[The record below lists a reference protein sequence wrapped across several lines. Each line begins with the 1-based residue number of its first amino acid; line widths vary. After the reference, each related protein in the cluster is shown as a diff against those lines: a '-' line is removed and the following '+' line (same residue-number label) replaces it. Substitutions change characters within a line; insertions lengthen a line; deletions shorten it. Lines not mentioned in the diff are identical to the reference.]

1 MQITN
6 GGRGVHIREVR
17 GVERL
22 KKELPSSWY
31 AFTNLDLVLG
41 LGKTREID
49 LVIVS
54 PHRIFLVDL
63 KEWRGK
69 IENKNG
75 RWLQDGEDK
84 GPSPVKKISDICREV
99 LPLLSSALK
108 SRPVDKRGGVPKL
121 EGLVVLSGSATAAH
135 LDGLEKEK
143 VLTLEDFIK
152 LMNNERRLTESFGEA
167 LPQFL
172 YTPLTD
178 ASWKHMLSSFF
189 NTSLPRSHFKPGK
202 RRFHRY
208 IAEEQPCFEHPRDIY
223 QEFEASDED
232 NKNNLGILRLW
243 DFTKC
248 EDGRFQTEDGRL
260 EVAGREK
267 QVYHWLL
274 DRDQDFERTLLTPR
288 MDDPD
293 RGVSYWE
300 IFDRRRRMSRLRDYA
315 VSESASSLPAAR
327 VELARQVVAAVASL
341 HRNNAAH
348 LDLGGHSI
356 WLEAPTSVK
365 LSHLFAARF
374 PEVKS
379 LGNARYQF
387 LSSVTVPEDILGEDK
402 GPRKRDVFLLG
413 VAVHELLFGRIPSG
427 EPAEWDAAI
436 DANTEFE
443 ILHDWIAEALEVDPE
458 NRFADAVVALKA
470 FNKATASRPSLEDV
484 ISGLDALRGTIRT
497 SRQLF
502 QAYPDQG
509 DVIKESDTLDVWRS
523 EEDGEPVIV
532 KQWKSAAWGSL
543 QNEGRAVLSFLH
555 RASSVMADKLPG
567 MPRVRG
573 VHWLGDSMVIVQ
585 DWIEGTVLNVLLS
598 GSSSELTDPV
608 RAVELARHLVR
619 AVDDLHEHNFS
630 HGDIKPSNIVVHN
643 DVHPVL
649 IDALDF
655 APRADGDLN
664 TSAYAPDSGN
674 RFERDR
680 YAVTKIVEEI
690 CASSTLDAKDAARLL
705 TAARECRDRDPKLA
719 TLLPLQEALDL
730 LYERL
735 TAPAD
740 VVTKEERLQIAI
752 SIVRENTGPIEPD
765 EGRLF
770 ISLHRRPDR
779 FQLTLSIRGAFE
791 RIEVTLDDTGLP
803 TRARRWPIEQ
813 WRIAQIAR
821 NEFHYIDAD
830 LTVAR
835 SDINDFS
842 ALSGVLEV
850 PIVAAELRNHLAG
863 TASEPGKK
871 LPDDVDILPEEDE
884 AEDAL
889 AEEVANAQIQQ
900 KPVDVDVRA
909 LWRTLT
915 DVENELTT
923 DGIALLDSVYDRS
936 LQRHKVALELE
947 TGDFDFSREDTVGV
961 QRQDPK
967 GNWRRIGDLDLNRSR
982 PDLAIISAYTGNA
995 IGSRLVEEG
1004 QRLRFVSH
1012 FEVQSLK
1019 RRTDAVDR
1027 ILEGNGRAANLLSV
1041 FDPRSGASPQ
1051 VNNHVPK
1058 EDVLGTYELNEDQKQ
1073 AFRRIVRTRP
1083 VGVLQG
1089 PPGTGKTR
1097 FIAALAHYAITAG
1110 LARNVLLASQSHEAV
1125 NTAAES
1131 VLALFRN
1138 AGEDPSL
1145 LRVAMND
1152 GQVSAPLRPFH
1163 TARVEQS
1170 YKDRFSASF
1179 AERLA
1184 VAGKALAIP
1193 EDAIAA
1199 VVKLETTLRPVIV
1212 RIAELC
1218 ADADPDYQR
1227 INGLIETLITLLAG
1241 IGINLELPEE
1251 RIESEWLA
1259 VLDDVAKCV
1268 ADIARRDHSVS
1279 ADKIGRL
1286 RAIAGL
1292 GRDFIGSVSRAE
1304 RSFDTFLAGTRQIV
1318 VGTCVGL
1325 GRSSLGLTATAFDL
1339 VIVDEAARCT
1349 AGELLV
1355 PLQAA
1360 RWAVLVGDQA
1370 QLEPQH
1376 KAEVVNLVADRTSI
1390 SKREIQ
1396 RSDFERVFLTQYGRD
1411 AGARLKTQYR
1421 MLPPI
1426 GQLVSE
1432 SFYPDLTL
1440 EAGRSEP
1447 IIPAHVLPEE
1457 LDKPLVWIETDGLGP
1472 TGYEQSMGSSR
1483 INKAEADSII
1493 GLLTKW
1499 HDNESFRTWL
1509 QEQNTHQAGVGIIC
1523 MYGAQRNLI
1532 DKTLRQSPLGHLLDR
1547 HIKIGTVDSYQGKE
1561 NPIILLSLVRN
1572 NAAGPM
1578 EAGVKKIQEGF
1589 LATPNRINVAASRA
1603 MDRLVIVGAR
1613 NRWREGG
1620 PMSLLSSSFARR
1632 VAEGSAQEIAA
1643 EILFGTHEEANR
1655 TEQPSSNP
1663 KRAEGGARGNA

>member
-1 MQITN
+1 MRVTIC
-6 GGRGVHIREVR
+6 GRGVHKREVKSI
-17 GVERL
+17 ERL
-22 KKELPSSWY
+22 KKELPSDWY

-41 LGKTREID
+41 LGKTREVD

-54 PHRIFLVDL
+54 PHRIFLIDI
-63 KEWRGK
+63 KEWHGK
-69 IENKNG
+69 IENKDG
-75 RWLQDGEDK
+75 RWYQNGEDK

-108 SRPVDKRGGVPKL
+108 SHPVDKKGGAPKL
-121 EGLVVLSGSATAAH
+121 ESLVVLAGSATAAH
-135 LDGLEKEK
+135 LDGLEKAK
-143 VLTLEDFIK
+143 VLTLDQFVK
-152 LMNNERRLTESFGEA
+152 LMVDERRMTEVFGEPWA
-167 LPQFL
+167 QFR

-178 ASWKHMLSSFF
+178 QSWKHMLHSFF
-189 NTSLPRSHFKPGK
+189 NASSPQSPFTHGK
-202 RRFHRY
+202 RRFQRY
-208 IAEEQPCFEHPRDIY
+208 VAEDEPCFEHPRDVY

-232 NKNNLGILRLW
+232 SKNNLGILRLW

-248 EDGRFQTEDGRL
+248 SDGRFQTEDGRL
-260 EVAGREK
+260 EIAGREK

-288 MDDPD
+288 LDDAD
-293 RGVSYWE
+293 RGARYWE
-300 IFDRRRRMSRLRDYA
+300 IFDRRRRMVRLKDYA
-315 VSESASSLPAAR
+315 VSESTSSLPAAR
-327 VELARQVVAAVASL
+327 VELARQLVAAVASM
-341 HRNNAAH
+341 HRHNTAH

-374 PEVKS
+374 PDIKS
-379 LGNARYQF
+379 LGDARYQF
-387 LSSVTVPEDILGEDK
+387 LASVTVPEDILGEDK
-402 GPRKRDVFLLG
+402 GPKRRDIFLLG
-413 VAVHELLFGRIPSG
+413 VAVHELLFGRIPAG
-427 EPAEWDAAI
+427 DPAEWDASI
-436 DANTEFE
+436 DTIGEFE
-443 ILHDWIAEALEVDPE
+443 MLHSWIAEALEVDPG
-458 NRFADAVVALKA
+458 NRFADAVVALA
-470 FNKATASRPSLEDV
+470 CFNKATATRPSLEEV
-484 ISGLDALRGTIRT
+484 MSGLEALRGSIRT

-502 QAYPDQG
+502 QAFPDQG
-509 DVIKESDTLDVWRS
+509 KVIKESDALDVWRS
-523 EEDGEPVIV
+523 EEDGEPVII
-532 KQWKSAAWGSL
+532 KHWKSAAWGSL
-543 QNEGRAVLSFLH
+543 QNEGRTVLSFLH

-567 MPRVRG
+567 MPKVRG

-585 DWIEGTVLNVLLS
+585 DWIDGTVLDTLLNKP
-598 GSSSELTDPV
+598 SSELANPV
-608 RAVELARHLVR
+608 QAVGLARCLVR

-630 HGDIKPSNIVVHN
+630 HGDIKPSNVVIN
-643 DVHPVL
+643 NAGNPIL

-655 APRADGDLN
+655 APRVDGELS

-680 YAVTKIVEEI
+680 FAVTKIVEEI
-690 CASSTLDAKDAARLL
+690 CASSALEAQDAAKLL

-719 TLLPLQEALDL
+719 TLLPLQEACDL
-730 LYERL
+730 VYERL
-735 TAPAD
+735 TAPEE
-740 VVTKEERLQIAI
+740 VVAKEKRAQIAI
-752 SIVRENTGPIEPD
+752 SIVKENTGPIEPD
-765 EGRLF
+765 EGRLY

-779 FQLTLSIRGAFE
+779 SQLTLSIRGAFE
-791 RIEVTLDDTGLP
+791 RIEVTLNDTGKP
-803 TRARRWPIEQ
+803 VRARRWPLEQ

-821 NEFHYIDAD
+821 NEFHSIDAE

-835 SDINDFS
+835 SDINDFA
-842 ALSGVLEV
+842 ALSDVLED
-850 PIVAAELRNHLAG
+850 PIVAAELHKYLAG
-863 TASEPGKK
+863 TTTEALEK
-871 LPDDVDILPEEDE
+871 LSGNVDELSEEDE

-889 AEEVANAQIQQ
+889 AEEIASAPVQQ
-900 KPVDVDVRA
+900 KPVEVDVRA

-936 LQRHKVALELE
+936 LQRHKVALGLE

-982 PDLAIISAYTGNA
+982 PDLAIISAHNGNSV
-995 IGSRLVEEG
+995 GSRLVEEG

-1027 ILEGNGRAANLLSV
+1027 ILGGNGRAANLLSV

-1051 VNNHVPK
+1051 VTNHVPN
-1058 EDVLGTYELNEDQKQ
+1058 EEVLRTYGLNEDQEQ
-1073 AFRRIVRTRP
+1073 AFRRIVKTRP

-1131 VLALFRN
+1131 VLALFRK

-1193 EDAIAA
+1193 EDAIAI

-1218 ADADPDYQR
+1218 GDSDPDYQR
-1227 INGLIETLITLLAG
+1227 INSLIQTLTTLLAD
-1241 IGINLELPEE
+1241 IGVDLPLPEE

-1259 VLDDVAKCV
+1259 VLDDVAKAV
-1268 ADIARRDHSVS
+1268 ADITRKKHAVS

-1286 RAIAGL
+1286 RAVAGL

-1376 KAEVVNLVADRTSI
+1376 KAEVVNLVADRTKI

-1396 RSDFERVFLTQYGRD
+1396 RSDFERVFLTEYGRY

-1432 SFYPDLTL
+1432 SFYPDLAL
-1440 EAGRSEP
+1440 EAGRSVP
-1447 IIPAHVLPEE
+1447 IIPAQVLPEE
-1457 LDKPLVWIETDGLGP
+1457 LEKPLIWIETDGLGSA
-1472 TGYEQSMGSSR
+1472 GHEQSVGSSR
-1483 INKAEADSII
+1483 INKAEADSLI

-1499 HDNESFRTWL
+1499 HENETFRSWL
-1509 QEQNTHQAGVGIIC
+1509 QEQTTHQAGIGIIS
-1523 MYGAQRNLI
+1523 MYAAQRNLI
-1532 DKTLRQSPLGHLLDR
+1532 DKALRQSPLAYLLDR

-1572 NAAGPM
+1572 NSAGPM
-1578 EAGVKKIQEGF
+1578 EAGVKRIQEGF

-1603 MDRLVIVGAR
+1603 MDRLVIIGAR

-1620 PMSLLSSSFARR
+1620 PMSLLSSSFSRR
-1632 VAEGSAQEIAA
+1632 AAEGFAQEFAA
-1643 EILFGTHEEANR
+1643 EILFGADEDTNR
-1655 TEQPSSNP
+1655 ADHPSSKP
-1663 KRAEGGARGNA
+1663 RRAGGGARGNA

>member
-1 MQITN
+1 MRVTIC
-6 GGRGVHIREVR
+6 GRGVHTREVKSI
-17 GVERL
+17 ERL
-22 KKELPSSWY
+22 KRDLPSDWY

-41 LGKTREID
+41 LGKTREVD

-54 PHRIFLVDL
+54 PYRVFLIDI
-63 KEWRGK
+63 KEWHGK
-69 IENKNG
+69 IENKDG
-75 RWLQDGEDK
+75 RWYQNGEDK

-108 SRPVDKRGGVPKL
+108 GRPVDQKGAVPKL
-121 EGLVVLSGSATAAH
+121 EGLVVLAGTATAVH
-135 LDGLEKEK
+135 LVGLEKSK
-143 VLTLEDFIK
+143 VLTLDQFVK
-152 LMNNERRLTESFGEA
+152 LMGDESRMTEVFGE
-167 LPQFL
+167 PRTQFR

-178 ASWKHMLSSFF
+178 QSWKNMLHSFF
-189 NTSLPRSHFKPGK
+189 NASSPQSPFKHGK
-202 RRFHRY
+202 RRFQRY
-208 IAEEQPCFEHPRDIY
+208 IAEDEPCFEHPRDIY

-232 NKNNLGILRLW
+232 SKNNLGILRLW

-248 EDGRFQTEDGRL
+248 SDGRFQTEDGRL

-288 MDDPD
+288 LDDPD
-293 RGVSYWE
+293 RGVRYWE
-300 IFDRRRRMSRLRDYA
+300 IFDRRRRMARLKDYA
-315 VSESASSLPAAR
+315 VRESTSSLPAAR
-327 VELARQVVAAVASL
+327 VELARQLVAAVASM
-341 HRNNAAH
+341 HRHNAAH

-356 WLEAPTSVK
+356 WLEEPTSVK

-374 PEVKS
+374 PDTKS
-379 LGNARYQF
+379 LGDARYQF
-387 LSSVTVPEDILGEDK
+387 LASVTVPEDILGEDK
-402 GPRKRDVFLLG
+402 GPKRRDVFLLG
-413 VAVHELLFGRIPSG
+413 VAVHELLFGCIPAG
-427 EPAEWDAAI
+427 DPAEWDPSI
-436 DANTEFE
+436 DASGQFE
-443 ILHDWIAEALEVDPE
+443 MLHSWIAEALEVDPGS
-458 NRFADAVVALKA
+458 RFSDAGVALSS
-470 FNKATASRPSLEDV
+470 FNKATAARPSQEEV
-484 ISGLDALRGTIRT
+484 ISGLEALRGFIRT

-502 QAYPDQG
+502 QAFPVQD
-509 DVIKESDTLDVWRS
+509 DVLKESDTLDVWRS
-523 EEDGEPVIV
+523 QKDGESVII
-532 KQWKSAAWGSL
+532 KHWKSAAWGSL
-543 QNEGRAVLSFLH
+543 QNEGRTVLSFLH
-555 RASSVMADKLPG
+555 RASSVMMDKFPG
-567 MPRVRG
+567 IPNVRG
-573 VHWLGDSMVIVQ
+573 VHWLGDSMAIVQ
-585 DWIEGTVLNVLLS
+585 DWIDGTVLDILLNK
-598 GSSSELTDPV
+598 SSSELVDKLQ
-608 RAVELARHLVR
+608 AIELARHLVR
-619 AVDDLHEHNFS
+619 VVDNLHEHNFS
-630 HGDIKPSNIVVHN
+630 HGDIKPSNIVIN
-643 DVHPVL
+643 NEGNPVL

-655 APRADGDLN
+655 TPRIDGELS

-674 RFERDR
+674 LFERDR
-680 YAVTKIVEEI
+680 FAVTKIVEEI
-690 CASSTLDAKDAARLL
+690 CATSTLEAQDAAALL

-719 TLLPLQEALDL
+719 TLLPLQEACDL
-730 LYERL
+730 IHERL
-735 TAPAD
+735 TAPEEVLA
-740 VVTKEERLQIAI
+740 KEERAQIAV
-752 SIVRENTGPIEPD
+752 SIVRENIGPIEPD

-779 FQLTLSIRGAFE
+779 SHVTLSIRGAFE
-791 RIEVTLDDTGLP
+791 RIEVTLNDTGNP
-803 TRARRWPIEQ
+803 VRARRWSLEQ

-821 NEFHYIDAD
+821 NEFHSIDAG
-830 LTVAR
+830 LTVVRA
-835 SDINDFS
+835 DINDFS
-842 ALSGVLEV
+842 ALSAVLEDPV
-850 PIVAAELRNHLAG
+850 IAAELRKYLAG
-863 TASEPGKK
+863 ATTDPLIK
-871 LPDDVDILPEEDE
+871 LPDEADELAEEDE

-889 AEEVANAQIQQ
+889 AEEVASAPVPH
-900 KPVDVDVRA
+900 KPVDVDIRA
-909 LWRTLT
+909 LWRTLI

-923 DGIALLDSVYDRS
+923 DGIALLDSLYDRS

-967 GNWRRIGDLDLNRSR
+967 GNWRRIGDLDLSRSR
-982 PDLAIISAYTGNA
+982 PDLAVISAHTGNSV
-995 IGSRLVEEG
+995 GSRLVEEG

-1027 ILEGNGRAANLLSV
+1027 ILEGNGRAANLLTV
-1041 FDPRSGASPQ
+1041 FDPRSGVSPQ
-1051 VNNHVPK
+1051 VTNHVPN
-1058 EDVLGTYELNEDQKQ
+1058 EEVLSSYGLNEDQEQ

-1131 VLALFRN
+1131 VLALFRK

-1145 LRVAMND
+1145 LRVAMSD

-1193 EDAIAA
+1193 EDAIAI

-1212 RIAELC
+1212 RIADLC
-1218 ADADPDYQR
+1218 GDRDVDYQR
-1227 INGLIETLITLLAG
+1227 INNLIETLTTLLAD
-1241 IGINLELPEE
+1241 IEIDVDLPAEH
-1251 RIESEWLA
+1251 IESEWLA
-1259 VLDDVAKCV
+1259 VLDAVAKAV
-1268 ADIARRDHSVS
+1268 ADIARKKHAVS
-1279 ADKIGRL
+1279 ADKIRRL
-1286 RAIAGL
+1286 RAVADL

-1304 RSFDTFLAGTRQIV
+1304 RSFETFLAGTRQIV

-1376 KAEVVNLVADRTSI
+1376 KAEVVNLVADRTRI

-1396 RSDFERVFLTQYGRD
+1396 RSDFERVFLTDYGRD

-1432 SFYPDLTL
+1432 SFYPDLIL
-1440 EAGRSEP
+1440 EAGRSAS
-1447 IIPAHVLPEE
+1447 IIPVQVLPEE
-1457 LDKPLVWIETDGLGP
+1457 LKRPLVWIETDGLGSA
-1472 TGYEQSMGSSR
+1472 GHEQSIGSSR
-1483 INKAEADSII
+1483 INKAEADSIV

-1499 HDNESFRTWL
+1499 HENESFRSWL
-1509 QEQNTHQAGVGIIC
+1509 QEQTTHQAGIGVIC
-1523 MYGAQRNLI
+1523 MYAAQRNLV
-1532 DKTLRQSPLGHLLDR
+1532 DKALRQSPLAYLLDR

-1561 NPIILLSLVRN
+1561 NPIVLLSLVRN
-1572 NAAGPM
+1572 NSWGPM
-1578 EAGVKKIQEGF
+1578 EDGFKRIQDGF

-1603 MDRLVIVGAR
+1603 MDCLVIIGAR
-1613 NRWREGG
+1613 NRWRKGG

-1632 VAEGSAQEIAA
+1632 IAEGSAQKLAA
-1643 EILFGTHEEANR
+1643 EILFGADQDANR
-1655 TEQPSSNP
+1655 ADHPSP
-1663 KRAEGGARGNA
+1663 RPRRAKGGARGNT

>member
-1 MQITN
+1 MQVTIC
-6 GGRGVHIREVR
+6 GRGVHKREVK

-22 KKELPSSWY
+22 KKDLPSDWY
-31 AFTNLDLVLG
+31 AFTNLDLVLS
-41 LGKTREID
+41 LGKTREVD
-49 LVIVS
+49 LVVVS
-54 PHRIFLVDL
+54 PHRIFLIDL
-63 KEWRGK
+63 KEWHGK
-69 IENKNG
+69 IENKGG
-75 RWLQDGEDK
+75 RWYQNGEDK

-99 LPLLSSALK
+99 LPLLSSDLK
-108 SRPVDKRGGVPKL
+108 KRPVDKNGGVPKL
-121 EGLVVLSGSATAAH
+121 EGLVVLSGTATTAH
-135 LDGLEKEK
+135 LDGLEKAK
-143 VLTLEDFIK
+143 VLTLDEFIK
-152 LMNNERRLTESFGEA
+152 LMGSERRMTEAFGEPWA
-167 LPQFL
+167 QFR

-178 ASWKHMLSSFF
+178 QSWKHMLHSFF
-189 NTSLPRSHFKPGK
+189 NASSPRSPFKHGK
-202 RRFHRY
+202 RRFQRY
-208 IAEEQPCFEHPRDIY
+208 VAADEPCFEHPHDIY
-223 QEFEASDED
+223 QEFEASEED
-232 NKNNLGILRLW
+232 NKNSLGILRLW

-248 EDGRFQTEDGRL
+248 SDGRFQTEDGRL
-260 EVAGREK
+260 EIAGREK
-267 QVYHWLL
+267 QVYHWLR
-274 DRDQDFERTLLTPR
+274 DRDQTIEQTLLMPR
-288 MDDPD
+288 LDDPE
-293 RGVSYWE
+293 RGVRYWE
-300 IFDRRRRMSRLRDYA
+300 IFDRGRRMARLKDYA

-327 VELARQVVAAVASL
+327 IELARQLVAAVAAM
-341 HRNNAAH
+341 HRQNAAH
-348 LDLGGHSI
+348 LDLGSHSI
-356 WLEAPTSVK
+356 WLEAPTTVR

-374 PEVKS
+374 PETKS
-379 LGNARYQF
+379 LGDARYQF
-387 LSSVTVPEDILGEDK
+387 LASVTVPEDILGEDK
-402 GPRKRDVFLLG
+402 GPRRRDVFLLG
-413 VAVHELLFGRIPSG
+413 VAVHELLFGRIPAG
-427 EPAEWDAAI
+427 DPAEWDATV
-436 DANTEFE
+436 DTNNEFE
-443 ILHDWIAEALEVDPE
+443 MLHGWIAEALEVDPS
-458 NRFADAVVALKA
+458 NRFADASAALSS
-470 FNKATASRPSLEDV
+470 FNKATASRPSLEEV
-484 ISGLDALRGTIRT
+484 MSGLEALRGALRT

-509 DVIKESDTLDVWRS
+509 EVIKESDTLDVWRS

-532 KQWKSAAWGSL
+532 KHWKSAAWGSL
-543 QNEGRAVLSFLH
+543 QTEGRTVLSFLH
-555 RASSVMADKLPG
+555 RACSVMADKLPG
-567 MPRVRG
+567 MPTVRA

-585 DWIEGTVLNVLLS
+585 DWIDGTVLDVVLQN
-598 GSSSELTDPV
+598 SSSEIADPV
-608 RAVELARHLVR
+608 RAIELSRFLVR
-619 AVDDLHEHNFS
+619 VVDDLHEHNFS
-630 HGDIKPSNIVVHN
+630 HGDIKPSNIVIN
-643 DVHPVL
+643 GDGHPIL

-655 APRADGDLN
+655 APRVDGDLR

-690 CASSTLDAKDAARLL
+690 CASCTLEAEDAAGLQV
-705 TAARECRDRDPKLA
+705 AARECRERDPKLA
-719 TLLPLQEALDL
+719 TLLPLQEALDAVH
-730 LYERL
+730 ERL
-735 TAPAD
+735 TAPEEIA
-740 VVTKEERLQIAI
+740 KESRLQISI
-752 SIVRENTGPIEPD
+752 SIARDSTGPIESD
-765 EGRLF
+765 EGRLYL
-770 ISLHRRPDR
+770 SVHRRPDR
-779 FQLTLSIRGAFE
+779 AQATLSLRGAFE
-791 RIEVTLDDTGLP
+791 RIEITLDSTGQP
-803 TRARRWPIEQ
+803 TRARRWPLEQ
-813 WRIAQIAR
+813 WRITQIAK
-821 NEFHYIDAD
+821 NEFHSVSAD

-842 ALSGVLEV
+842 GLSVIFED
-850 PIVAAELRNHLAG
+850 PIVAAELARYLTG
-863 TASEPGKK
+863 TASEPIKK
-871 LPDDVDILPEEDE
+871 LPDDIDLLPEEDE

-889 AEEVANAQIQQ
+889 AEEIANVTTEQ

-936 LQRHKVALELE
+936 LQRHKVALQLE

-967 GNWRRIGDLDLNRSR
+967 GNWRRIGDLDVNRSR
-982 PDLAIISAYTGNA
+982 SDLAVISGYNGNA
-995 IGSRLVEEG
+995 IGSRIVEEG

-1051 VNNHVPK
+1051 VINHAPN
-1058 EDVLGTYELNEDQKQ
+1058 EEVLKTYGLNEDQKH
-1073 AFRRIVRTRP
+1073 AFRRIIGTRP

-1097 FIAALAHYAITAG
+1097 FIAALAHYAIAEG

-1138 AGEDPSL
+1138 TGEDPSL

-1152 GQVSAPLRPFH
+1152 GQVSSSLRPFH

-1193 EDAIAA
+1193 EDAVAL
-1199 VVKLETTLRPVIV
+1199 VLKLETTLRPVIL

-1218 ADADPDYQR
+1218 ADTDPDSQR
-1227 INGLIETLITLLAG
+1227 INSLIQTLVTLLAD
-1241 IGINLELPEE
+1241 IGIERELPEE
-1251 RIESEWLA
+1251 RIESEWLT
-1259 VLDDVAKCV
+1259 VLDDVARAV
-1268 ADIARRDHSVS
+1268 AEIARRQHSVS
-1279 ADKIGRL
+1279 ADKVGRL

-1376 KAEVVNLVADRTSI
+1376 KAEVVNLVAERTKI

-1396 RSDFERVFLTQYGRD
+1396 RSDFERVFLTEYGRN

-1432 SFYPDLTL
+1432 TFYPDLTL
-1440 EAGRSEP
+1440 EAGRSES
-1447 IIPAHVLPEE
+1447 IIPTQVLPEE
-1457 LDKPLVWIETDGLGP
+1457 LDKPLIWVETDGLGAA
-1472 TGYEQSMGSSR
+1472 GHEQSLGSSR
-1483 INKAEADSII
+1483 INKAEADAII
-1493 GLLTKW
+1493 GLLNKW
-1499 HDNESFRTWL
+1499 NDNEQFRSWL
-1509 QEQNTHQAGVGIIC
+1509 QEQSTLRAGIGIIC
-1523 MYGAQRNLI
+1523 MYAAQRSLI
-1532 DKTLRQSPLGHLLDR
+1532 DKTLRQSSLAHLLDR

-1572 NAAGPM
+1572 NAGGPM
-1578 EAGVKKIQEGF
+1578 ESGVKKIQEGF

-1613 NRWREGG
+1613 NRWREDG
-1620 PMSLLSSSFARR
+1620 PMNLLSSSFARR
-1632 VAEGSAQEIAA
+1632 VAEGCAQEIAA
-1643 EILFGTHEEANR
+1643 EILFGVDDDANGPA
-1655 TEQPSSNP
+1655 QPSLKTN
-1663 KRAEGGARGNA
+1663 RAQGGAHGNA

>member
-1 MQITN
+1 MRVTIC
-6 GGRGVHIREVR
+6 GRGVHKREVKSI
-17 GVERL
+17 ERL
-22 KKELPSSWY
+22 KNDLPSDWY

-41 LGKTREID
+41 LGKTREVD

-54 PHRIFLVDL
+54 PHRVFLIDI
-63 KEWRGK
+63 KEWHGK
-69 IENKNG
+69 IENKDG
-75 RWLQDGEDK
+75 RWYQNGEDK

-99 LPLLSSALK
+99 LPFLSSALK
-108 SRPVDKRGGVPKL
+108 SRPVDQKGAVPKL
-121 EGLVVLSGSATAAH
+121 EGLVVLAGTATAAH
-135 LDGLEKEK
+135 LDGLEKSK
-143 VLTLEDFIK
+143 VLTLDQFVK
-152 LMNNERRLTESFGEA
+152 LMGDEQRMTEVFGE
-167 LPQFL
+167 PWTQFR
-172 YTPLTD
+172 YTPLT
-178 ASWKHMLSSFF
+178 AQSWKNMLHSFF
-189 NTSLPRSHFKPGK
+189 NASSPQSPFKHGK
-202 RRFHRY
+202 RRFQRY
-208 IAEEQPCFEHPRDIY
+208 VAEDEPCFEHPRDIY

-232 NKNNLGILRLW
+232 SKNNLGILRLW

-248 EDGRFQTEDGRL
+248 SDGRFQTEDGRL
-260 EVAGREK
+260 EIAGREK

-288 MDDPD
+288 LDDPD
-293 RGVSYWE
+293 RGARYWE
-300 IFDRRRRMSRLRDYA
+300 IFDRRRRMARLKDYA
-315 VSESASSLPAAR
+315 VSESTLSLPAAR
-327 VELARQVVAAVASL
+327 VELARQLVAAVASM
-341 HRNNAAH
+341 HRHNAAH

-356 WLEAPTSVK
+356 WLEEPTSVK

-374 PEVKS
+374 PDTKS
-379 LGNARYQF
+379 LGDARYQF
-387 LSSVTVPEDILGEDK
+387 LASVTVPEDILGEDK
-402 GPRKRDVFLLG
+402 GPKKRDVFLLG
-413 VAVHELLFGRIPSG
+413 VAVHELLFGRIPAG
-427 EPAEWDAAI
+427 DPAEWDPSI
-436 DANTEFE
+436 DTSGEFE
-443 ILHDWIAEALEVDPE
+443 MLHSWLAEALEVDPGS
-458 NRFADAVVALKA
+458 RFADAGVALSS
-470 FNKATASRPSLEDV
+470 FNKATAARPSQEEV
-484 ISGLDALRGTIRT
+484 MSGLEALRGSIRT

-502 QAYPDQG
+502 QAFPDQG
-509 DVIKESDTLDVWRS
+509 DVIKESDALDVWRS
-523 EEDGEPVIV
+523 QEDGEPVII
-532 KQWKSAAWGSL
+532 KHWKSAAWGSL
-543 QNEGRAVLSFLH
+543 QNEGRTVLSFLH
-555 RASSVMADKLPG
+555 RASSVMMDKLPG
-567 MPRVRG
+567 MPNVRG
-573 VHWLGDSMVIVQ
+573 VHWLGDSMAIVQ
-585 DWIEGTVLNVLLS
+585 EWIDGTVLDTLLNK
-598 GSSSELTDPV
+598 SSSELADQV
-608 RAVELARHLVR
+608 KAIELARRLVR
-619 AVDDLHEHNFS
+619 AVDDLHEHCFS
-630 HGDIKPSNIVVHN
+630 HGDIKPSNIVIN
-643 DVHPVL
+643 NEGNPIL

-655 APRADGDLN
+655 APRVDGELR
-664 TSAYAPDSGN
+664 TFAYAPDSGN

-680 YAVTKIVEEI
+680 FAVTKIVEEI
-690 CASSTLDAKDAARLL
+690 CATSMLEAQDAARLS

-719 TLLPLQEALDL
+719 TLLPLQEACDL
-730 LYERL
+730 IYERL
-735 TAPAD
+735 TAQEE
-740 VVTKEERLQIAI
+740 VVAKEKRAQIAV
-752 SIVRENTGPIEPD
+752 SIVRENIGPIEPD

-779 FQLTLSIRGAFE
+779 SQAKLSIRGAFE
-791 RIEVTLDDTGLP
+791 RIEVTLDDTGKP
-803 TRARRWPIEQ
+803 VRARRWSLEQ

-821 NEFHYIDAD
+821 NEFHSIDAD

-842 ALSGVLEV
+842 ALSGVLEDPV
-850 PIVAAELRNHLAG
+850 VAAELRTYLAG
-863 TASEPGKK
+863 TTSEPLKK
-871 LPDDVDILPEEDE
+871 LPDDVDELSEEDE

-889 AEEVANAQIQQ
+889 SEEIASAPVQ
-900 KPVDVDVRA
+900 KKPADVDVRA

-947 TGDFDFSREDTVGV
+947 TGDFDFSRQDTVGV

-967 GNWRRIGDLDLNRSR
+967 GNWRRIGDLDLDRSR
-982 PDLAIISAYTGNA
+982 PDLAVISAHSGNA
-995 IGSRLVEEG
+995 IGSRIVEEG

-1051 VNNHVPK
+1051 VTNHVPN
-1058 EDVLGTYELNEDQKQ
+1058 EEVLRTYGLNEDQEQ
-1073 AFRRIVRTRP
+1073 AFRRIVKTRP

-1131 VLALFRN
+1131 VLALFRK

-1193 EDAIAA
+1193 EDAIAI

-1218 ADADPDYQR
+1218 GDSDPDYQR
-1227 INGLIETLITLLAG
+1227 INSLIQTLTTLLAD
-1241 IGINLELPEE
+1241 IGINVNLPEE

-1259 VLDDVAKCV
+1259 VLDDVGKAV
-1268 ADIARRDHSVS
+1268 ADIARKEHAVS
-1279 ADKIGRL
+1279 ADKIRRL
-1286 RAIAGL
+1286 RAVAGL

-1318 VGTCVGL
+1318 VRTCVGL

-1376 KAEVVNLVADRTSI
+1376 KAEVVNLVADRTRI

-1396 RSDFERVFLTQYGRD
+1396 RSDFERLFLTEYGRD

-1432 SFYPDLTL
+1432 SFYPDLAL
-1440 EAGRSEP
+1440 EAGRSVP
-1447 IIPAHVLPEE
+1447 IIPAQVLPEE
-1457 LDKPLVWIETDGLGP
+1457 LEKPLAWIETDGLGSA
-1472 TGYEQSMGSSR
+1472 GHEQSMGSSR
-1483 INKAEADSII
+1483 INKAEGDSII

-1499 HDNESFRTWL
+1499 HENGSFRSWL
-1509 QEQNTHQAGVGIIC
+1509 QEQNTHQAGIGVIC
-1523 MYGAQRNLI
+1523 MYAAQRNLV
-1532 DKTLRQSPLGHLLDR
+1532 DKALRQSRLAYLLDR

-1572 NAAGPM
+1572 NSAGPI
-1578 EAGVKKIQEGF
+1578 EAGVKRIQEGF

-1603 MDRLVIVGAR
+1603 MDRLVIIGAR

-1620 PMSLLSSSFARR
+1620 PMSLLASSFARR
-1632 VAEGSAQEIAA
+1632 AAEGSAQEFAA
-1643 EILFGTHEEANR
+1643 EILFGADKDANR
-1655 TEQPSSNP
+1655 ADHASSKP
-1663 KRAEGGARGNA
+1663 RCAEGGARGNA